1 MRCNSRCNSKR
12 QVYRAG
18 VSIGFQQTGVGAKLA
33 WLPSKSAG
41 VALVR
46 MSRYAS
52 WYAQNAMAQAMQ
64 VQVQRCAIRYLFEQY
79 ARAYVREACYSP
91 EKAGQWVKSSPW
103 ALGQKS
109 G

>member
-1 MRCNSRCNSKR
+1 
-12 QVYRAG
+12 
-18 VSIGFQQTGVGAKLA
+18 
-33 WLPSKSAG
+33 
-41 VALVR
+41 

-52 WYAQNAMAQAMQ
+52 WYARKAMAQAMQ
-64 VQVQRCAIRYLFEQY
+64 VQAEAIRYLFEQY

-103 ALGQKS
+103 APGQKT